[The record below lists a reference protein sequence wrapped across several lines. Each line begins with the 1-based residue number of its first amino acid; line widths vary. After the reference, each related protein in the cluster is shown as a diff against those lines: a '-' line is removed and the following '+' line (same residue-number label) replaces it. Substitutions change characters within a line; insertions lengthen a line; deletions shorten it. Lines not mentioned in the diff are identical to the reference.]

1 MARCDCS
8 GHEATFTTKVAE
20 DDLRDYLRHGPD
32 RTTRELVAALRTEGV
47 DGASVIDVGG
57 GIGALGFELL
67 AAGAARVTS
76 VDASSAYVETARRE
90 AARRGTADRIEYRRG
105 DFVELAP
112 EVPPADLV
120 TLARV
125 VCCYGD
131 MPALLGAAAGRAGRA
146 VGLVYPRDA
155 WWTRFGAA
163 LLSPIM
169 AGRRDGFRFYVH
181 RERAMDEV
189 LRGAGF
195 ERRTI
200 RRNAFWQVA
209 VYDRVETVQRPVHA

>member
-1 MARCDCS
+1 MAHCDCS
-8 GHEATFTTKVAE
+8 GHEAAFTTKVAE
-20 DDLRDYLRHGPD
+20 DDLRDYVRRGPD
-32 RTTRELVAALRTEGV
+32 RTTRELVAELRAEGV

-57 GIGALGFELL
+57 GIGAIGFELL
-67 AAGAARVTS
+67 ALGAARVIS

-90 AARRGTADRIEYRRG
+90 AVRRGLADRIEHRRG

-112 EVPPADLV
+112 EVEPADFV

-155 WWTRFGAA
+155 WWTRFGSA
-163 LLSPIM
+163 LLGPIT
-169 AGRRDGFRFYVH
+169 AARRDGFRFYVH
-181 RERAMDEV
+181 RERAMDEA

-195 ERRTI
+195 ERRSI
-200 RRNAFWQVA
+200 KRGAFWQVA
-209 VYDRVETVQRPVHA
+209 VYDRDRQPTVEPSL